1 MKGSSYVK
9 KLAYLFELISQ
20 NQKIGMKYSYLSGK
34 SFEEKKYIKKLIKFM
49 NVKKSGIGFEDYLCI
64 IYPFNYTVSK
74 APLFFTLP
82 FWEPKDFLIKFN
94 IGSIKTVGVSTKMD
108 FFSNFSQSAYL
119 KSEFETFRKVLSEEL
134 LPEQAPYIIPFL
146 ICAKIKIKV
155 ETIDN
160 KSFIIGINRVKRG
173 MRYIRYWGRFFPNER
188 KWLFYEIKN
197 TPKHIRI
204 FDKIY
209 SNLLDK
215 KLNSSER
222 RKKNIK

>member
-1 MKGSSYVK
+1 
-9 KLAYLFELISQ
+9 
-20 NQKIGMKYSYLSGK
+20 
-34 SFEEKKYIKKLIKFM
+34 
-49 NVKKSGIGFEDYLCI
+49 
-64 IYPFNYTVSK
+64 
-74 APLFFTLP
+74 
-82 FWEPKDFLIKFN
+82 
-94 IGSIKTVGVSTKMD
+94 MD